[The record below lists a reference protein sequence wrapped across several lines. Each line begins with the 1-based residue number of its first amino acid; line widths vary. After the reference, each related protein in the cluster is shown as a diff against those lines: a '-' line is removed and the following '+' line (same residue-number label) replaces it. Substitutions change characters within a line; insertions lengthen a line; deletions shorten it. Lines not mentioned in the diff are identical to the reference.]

1 MRTFLIYFNEIWLQ
15 FRLTIEC
22 TQLQSSRDIQ
32 STSKQAS
39 GPRGSLKMAY
49 WTLRLKTLDISS
61 KKAKHVVLCFWLSW
75 KSRRIW
81 GQYFFFSCKNTYI
94 PGKLLFIATAN
105 QNRISV
111 RSSINQT
118 IPESM
123 EVNICRWQC
132 FCDRNT
138 FLRYDTFRCSRH
150 AHQESKLQLLTWAS
164 TTSCQVSRNSFP
176 IWELRR
182 GCSWDPSTF

>member
-1 MRTFLIYFNEIWLQ
+1 MHTITILEGHSVHKQ
-15 FRLTIEC
+15 TSFR
-22 TQLQSSRDIQ
+22 
-32 STSKQAS
+32 AS
-39 GPRGSLKMAY
+39 GLFEDGLLNIAAQNIGHFFQKG
-49 WTLRLKTLDISS
+49 KTCCAMLVIVMKIS
-61 KKAKHVVLCFWLSW
+61 KNLGTVFL
-75 KSRRIW
+75 
-81 GQYFFFSCKNTYI
+81 FSCKNTYI

-123 EVNICRWQC
+123 EVNICPWQC

-150 AHQESKLQLLTWAS
+150 AHQESKLQLLT
-164 TTSCQVSRNSFP
+164 
-176 IWELRR
+176 
-182 GCSWDPSTF
+182 